1 MTLPFVTCG
10 DNPDE
15 EKETNF
21 FSIPE
26 GPKREA
32 TDMINFVCFIVFLP
46 IRLTCSWLGL
56 DGALK

>member
-1 MTLPFVTCG
+1 MTVSFVTYG

-21 FSIPE
+21 SSLPK

-32 TDMINFVCFIVFLP
+32 TDIINFVCFIVFFAHKVNL
-46 IRLTCSWLGL
+46 LVAGT
-56 DGALK
+56 